1 MANVPTGT
9 GESLLDTTAYNLSV
23 YYEFRSS
30 AIFDSFAE
38 VRATRQSHRGAAVIF
53 TGVDD
58 MAVNDNELDEY
69 LDVDAEALSDT
80 QLTVTLTEFGRATI
94 STAKLRATSFVEFD
108 PTAANRLSY
117 NAARSVDLRAQNA
130 LAGNAAGDVSASFP
144 SGTLDSYGI
153 RDVYAQLQEANV
165 PTWPDGFYRAV
176 ISPRHAQNLKAEVD
190 DAGWRL
196 PMTYGGPTMQ
206 IYRGEIGIYEGFRF
220 IENNT
225 LIDGTASGTK
235 KAYFLGR
242 EALAKAFSSAPGFG
256 PYPTVRPGPV
266 TDKLWRFRPMG
277 WYWLGNYEH
286 FRDESALWADLDN
299 TAPTPPS

>member
-1 MANVPTGT
+1 MANVLTGT
-9 GESLLDTTAYNLSV
+9 GQSLTDTTAYNLDV
-23 YYEFRSS
+23 YYAFRSS

-38 VRATRQSHRGAAVIF
+38 VRATKQSHRGSAVTF
-53 TGVDD
+53 TGMDD

-80 QLTVTLTEFGRATI
+80 QVTVTLTEFGRATI
-94 STAKLRATSFVEFD
+94 TTAKLRGTSFIEYD
-108 PTAANRLSY
+108 PTASNRLSY
-117 NAARSVDLRAQNA
+117 NAARSVDLRAQKA
-130 LAGNAAGDVSASFP
+130 LAGNSAGDVTTSFTNADMRTT
-144 SGTLDSYGI
+144 GLQ
-153 RDVYAQLQEANV
+153 DVFAQLQENNV
-165 PTWPDGFYRAV
+165 PTWPDGYYRCV
-176 ISPRHAQNLKAEVD
+176 LSPRHAQTLKRETGD
-190 DAGWRL
+190 GGWRL

-220 IENNT
+220 IVNNT
-225 LIDGTASGTK
+225 LIDGTASSTK

-256 PYPTVRPGPV
+256 PYPTVRPSPV

-277 WYWLGNYEH
+277 WYWLGNYDH

-299 TAPTPPS
+299 TGTAAA